1 MTMQIVTLGFP
12 IYQIVSHKRD
22 AHERIRALEE
32 FDQKHLNPFNDD
44 STTEGSASLKPRSA
58 HSKRSGKMF
67 SMASLDK
74 CLDAR
79 SNELN
84 SLVNYACGMEL
95 NGENIMFLMRVQDFT
110 RQCQQTFDKAC
121 KSSPEFH
128 RARRAMFRVA
138 LNIYMSL
145 VHAKTAHPYP
155 INIESAIY
163 QSLDST
169 FGPAT
174 IIVATQV
181 SNRSSSLSSESDVT
195 PWDDNAAP
203 DYFNKSLAAT
213 SDEQSY
219 HLQPMASPLSPGLRK
234 QSRIRSESS
243 EYIVTPSLPCA
254 ETPGEGVDS
263 KDDPFHRVQ
272 VPADFDQKV
281 FDAAYKSIRYM
292 VWTGTWQNYQS
303 LSRRSSSPGTR
314 ISGV

>member
-22 AHERIRALEE
+22 AHDRIRALEE
-32 FDQKHLNPFNDD
+32 FDQKNLNPFKDD
-44 STTEGSASLKPRSA
+44 SATEGSASIKPRSG

-74 CLDAR
+74 CLEAR
-79 SNELN
+79 GNELD
-84 SLVNYACGMEL
+84 SLLTYACGMEL

-110 RQCQQTFDKAC
+110 KQCQQTFDC
-121 KSSPEFH
+121 VSQSSPDFH
-128 RARRAMFRVA
+128 RARKAMFRLA
-138 LNIYMSL
+138 LNIYISL

-163 QSLDST
+163 HRLDSI

-174 IIVATQV
+174 IVVATQE
-181 SNRSSSLSSESDVT
+181 SNRTSSLSSESDVT

-203 DYFNKSLAAT
+203 DYFNKGFTPAG
-213 SDEQSY
+213 DEQTY
-219 HLQPMASPLSPGLRK
+219 HMQPMASPSSLGMK
-234 QSRIRSESS
+234 NQSRHRSESS
-243 EYIVTPSLPCA
+243 ECIVKPALPCG
-254 ETPGEGVDS
+254 ETPGEDGHS

-272 VPADFDQKV
+272 VPADFDEKV

-292 VWTGTWQNYQS
+292 VWTGTWQNYQG
-303 LSRRSSSPGTR
+303 LSRRSSS
-314 ISGV
+314 SGPRSNGV